1 MSDYR
6 IVHERGYKPIEA
18 EIRKLIGHSQSAKL
32 LLIDI
37 ALYGNDC
44 FSYGKQEGYEEAEN
58 DIQSSS
64 RLRHNEALR

>member
-6 IVHERGYKPIEA
+6 IVHERGYNPIKDK
-18 EIRKLIGHSQSAKL
+18 IKKLIGFSQSARQ

-37 ALYGNDC
+37 ALYGNAC

-64 RLRHNEALR
+64 RTDE